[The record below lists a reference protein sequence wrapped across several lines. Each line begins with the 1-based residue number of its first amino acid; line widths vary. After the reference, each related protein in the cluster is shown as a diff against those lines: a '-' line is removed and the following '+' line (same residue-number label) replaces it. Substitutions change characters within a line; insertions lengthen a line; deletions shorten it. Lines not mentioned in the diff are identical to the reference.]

1 MWEKLKQLARRYDE
15 IGELLEV
22 PEIYADPKKL
32 RALTREQKALSPVV
46 ETYRAYQK
54 CEDDIVQ
61 ALALAL
67 QIAVHVH
74 DEVGPLA
81 GLLLYGES
89 GELLQGVHDFAVT
102 SDQMFDVGVVVGN
115 DLHGRTVVAHAH
127 FDIALVVDDV
137 KQSFKVIGSD
147 VSFVIELIDGFLSIL
162 RHGVLLL

>member
-1 MWEKLKQLARRYDE
+1 M
-15 IGELLEV
+15 
-22 PEIYADPKKL
+22 
-32 RALTREQKALSPVV
+32 
-46 ETYRAYQK
+46 
-54 CEDDIVQ
+54 Q

-89 GELLQGVHDFAVT
+89 GELLQGVHDFAVA

-115 DLHGRTVVAHAH
+115 DLHGWTVVAHAH

>member
-1 MWEKLKQLARRYDE
+1 MGPRLHAFLAHHIMDDLAFEGVHRLQVHRLASLARLVDGIQRK
-15 IGELLEV
+15 V
-22 PEIYADPKKL
+22 
-32 RALTREQKALSPVV
+32 
-46 ETYRAYQK
+46 
-54 CEDDIVQ
+54 VQ

-89 GELLQGVHDFAVT
+89 GELLQGVHDFAVA

>member
-1 MWEKLKQLARRYDE
+1 MDDLAFEGVHRLQVHRLAGFARLVDG
-15 IGELLEV
+15 IQRKV
-22 PEIYADPKKL
+22 
-32 RALTREQKALSPVV
+32 
-46 ETYRAYQK
+46 
-54 CEDDIVQ
+54 VQ

-89 GELLQGVHDFAVT
+89 GELLQGVHDFAVA